1 MTDATQQPTPEPE
14 SDMPRSTRR
23 VACPQCGAKYVPS
36 ASTSGRRVRC
46 HHCGHVWRDDRHTL
60 TEVAGSLNRAA
71 EAWLNVGSTTLA
83 HADHASTMGR
93 LADEAAPPRPPSGDW
108 VGRTIGKYEIKAV
121 LGQGAMGYVYEAF
134 DPGLRRNVA
143 LKMLPRHEAKGA
155 ASVARRM
162 FVQEARVAAR
172 LQHPNIV
179 TIYDVGEDD
188 GIPYFAME
196 QVHGTTLTVLVAS
209 HGPLPAKQACFVIA
223 HAALALATG
232 HRQGV
237 VHRDVKPGNIMIDAA
252 GAVKVT
258 DFGLA
263 DVTGL
268 DDIDAVEDLSNRAL
282 GTPGWISPEVA
293 REERATAASD
303 IYGLGLTLYFV
314 LTGERLIRA
323 KRKSEMIRKQRGAA
337 SVRREDLPS
346 DWPPRLRDIVLQCL
360 HADAAERYQS
370 ADALAADL
378 FRALAPDEE
387 DQTLILSSNDANHH
401 AHTQQKHSGVG
412 WGTLALA
419 CAAAAMAI
427 WAFVSND

>member
-1 MTDATQQPTPEPE
+1 MAEVT
-14 SDMPRSTRR
+14 RSL
-23 VACPQCGAKYVPS
+23 S
-36 ASTSGRRVRC
+36 
-46 HHCGHVWRDDRHTL
+46 
-60 TEVAGSLNRAA
+60 EAA
-71 EAWLNVGSTTLA
+71 DAWLDVGSTTLA

-93 LADEAAPPRPPSGDW
+93 LVEEAAGPRPPAGDW
-108 VGRTIGKYEIKAV
+108 VGRTLGKYEIKSV

-134 DPGLRRNVA
+134 DPDLQRNVA
-143 LKMLPRHEAKGA
+143 IKILPRRAPGDRV
-155 ASVARRM
+155 SVGHRM

-179 TIYDVGEDD
+179 TIYDVGEDE
-188 GIPYFAME
+188 GIQYFAME

-223 HAALALATG
+223 HAARALAMG

-252 GAVKVT
+252 GTVKVT

-268 DDIDAVEDLSNRAL
+268 EGIDAVKGLSHRSL

-293 REERATAASD
+293 RGERATPASD
-303 IYGLGLTLYFV
+303 IYGLGLTLYFA
-314 LTGERLIRA
+314 LTAERLIRA
-323 KRKSEMIRKQRGAA
+323 QTKSEMIRKQRVAA
-337 SVRREDLPS
+337 SVRREDLPPG
-346 DWPPRLRDIVLQCL
+346 WPPRLRDIVLQCL

-378 FRALAPDEE
+378 FRALSPAEE
-387 DQTLILSSNDANHH
+387 DGTVVLGGGEANPRPPTARTRSVAGWVTLL
-401 AHTQQKHSGVG
+401 
-412 WGTLALA
+412 LA
-419 CAAAAMAI
+419 CAAVVMAVL
-427 WAFVSND
+427 AYLSNP